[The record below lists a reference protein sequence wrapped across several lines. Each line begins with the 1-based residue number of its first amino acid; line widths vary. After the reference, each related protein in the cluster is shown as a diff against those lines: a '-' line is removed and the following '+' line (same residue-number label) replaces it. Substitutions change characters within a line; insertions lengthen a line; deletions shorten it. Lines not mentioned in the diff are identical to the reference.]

1 VTAVAVEAP
10 RTPWRAPAALIALT
24 LGAFLY
30 VTTETLPV
38 GLLDPIARDL
48 RVTDSRVGLLVTAYG
63 LVVVVSSIPL
73 TRLTRAVPRR
83 LLVCGLLGLY
93 VVSALASA
101 AAPGYGGLVVA
112 RVFTALSQALF
123 WSVVVPVAAGLFPVE
138 VRGRVLAVVFG
149 GGSLAAVAGVPLGTW
164 VGQHLGW
171 RWSFASLAAAGA
183 VVLVALAATLP
194 SADGTLDP
202 GGRGSEPDPRRFW
215 ALIGVSVLFTTGT
228 FTFFTYLS
236 PYLTAVLVPAGLLS
250 LVLLLRGLAGIAGVA
265 VGGPLVDRR
274 PRLAIVLPVAVQA
287 VALLLLFRP
296 TGAVAAVVLVALTG
310 WAFAAFTTPLS
321 TRILQVAPGSVDLAV
336 AGISSAINVGITLG
350 ALLGSGLVAAGT
362 VRGTALAGGLLTVA
376 ALALTRWDRPR
387 PTARPDPG
395 SSDRRRVRPAR

>member
-1 VTAVAVEAP
+1 VTAVAA
-10 RTPWRAPAALIALT
+10 RADQRVTGRAVAALAALT
-24 LGAFLY
+24 LGTFVY

-48 RVTDSRVGLLVTAYG
+48 GVSDSRVGLLLTVYG
-63 LVVVVSSIPL
+63 LVVVVASVPL
-73 TRLTRAVPRR
+73 TRLTRTVPRR
-83 LLVCGLLGLY
+83 FLLCLLLGLY
-93 VVSALASA
+93 VVSALVSA
-101 AAPGYGGLVVA
+101 AAPGYGGLVAA
-112 RVFTALSQALF
+112 RVVTALSQALF
-123 WSVVVPVAAGLFPVE
+123 WSVVVPVAAGLFPAQ

-171 RWSFASLAAAGA
+171 RWSFAALAGAGA
-183 VVLVALAATLP
+183 VALVALVATLP
-194 SADGTLDP
+194 SKDGMLDP
-202 GGRGSEPDPRRFW
+202 EESGSEPDPRRFW
-215 ALIGVSVLFTTGT
+215 ALIGTAVLATTGA
-228 FTFFTYLS
+228 FTFFTYVS

-274 PRLAIVLPVAVQA
+274 PRLAIALPVAVQA

-296 TGAVAAVVLVALTG
+296 GGAVVAVVLVALTG

-321 TRILQVAPGSVDLAV
+321 TRILQVAPGPVDLAV
-336 AGISSAINVGITLG
+336 AGTSSAVNVGITLG

-362 VRGTALAGGLLTVA
+362 VRGTALAGGLLTLA
-376 ALALTRWDRPR
+376 ALALTCWDRVSP
-387 PTARPDPG
+387 
-395 SSDRRRVRPAR
+395 SRRGC

>member
-1 VTAVAVEAP
+1 MTVVVVAAP
-10 RTPWRAPAALIALT
+10 RAGRRATGALAALTAA
-24 LGAFLY
+24 AFLY

-48 RVTDSRVGLLVTAYG
+48 GVTDSRVGLLVTAYG
-63 LVVVVSSIPL
+63 LVVVVASIPL

-83 LLVCGLLGLY
+83 VLVCGLLGLY

-101 AAPGYGGLVVA
+101 VAPGYDWLVVA

-171 RWSFASLAAAGA
+171 RWSFASLAGAGA
-183 VVLVALAATLP
+183 VALVALAATLP
-194 SADGTLDP
+194 AAGGTLDP
-202 GGRGSEPDPRRFW
+202 GGRGSEPDPRRFR
-215 ALIGVSVLFTTGT
+215 ALIGVTILSTTGT

-236 PYLTAVLVPAGLLS
+236 PYLAAVLVPAGLLS

-274 PRLAIVLPVAVQA
+274 PRRAIVLPVAVQA

-296 TGAVAAVVLVALTG
+296 AGAVAAVVLVALTG

-321 TRILQVAPGSVDLAV
+321 TRILQVAPGSLDLAV

-350 ALLGSGLVAAGT
+350 ALIGSGLVAAGS
-362 VRGTALAGGLLTVA
+362 VRGTALIGGLLTLA
-376 ALALTRWDRPR
+376 ALALTGWDRPR
-387 PTARPDPG
+387 PTPDRAGSALTGLARP
-395 SSDRRRVRPAR
+395 